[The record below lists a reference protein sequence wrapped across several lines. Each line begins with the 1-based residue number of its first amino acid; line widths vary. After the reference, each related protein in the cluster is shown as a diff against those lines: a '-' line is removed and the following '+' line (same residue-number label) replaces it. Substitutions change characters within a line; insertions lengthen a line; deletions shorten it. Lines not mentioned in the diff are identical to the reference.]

1 MTKTA
6 VFPGSFDP
14 VTIGHVDIV
23 KRALPLFDKLIIAI
37 GSNSEKKYLFS
48 EKKRETWLNK
58 IFGSEKKI
66 AVMSY
71 SGLTVDF
78 CRKNSAQYILRGIRT
93 SADFEFERLIA
104 QSNSQIAPGV
114 ETIFILSTPA
124 YSHIS
129 STIVRDI
136 IRHKGDAGKFVPKEV
151 KLTL

>member
-37 GSNSEKKYLFS
+37 GNNSEKKYFFPE
-48 EKKRETWLNK
+48 EKRQAWLK
-58 IFGSEKKI
+58 SIFGSENKI
-66 AVMSY
+66 EVLRY
-71 SGLTVDF
+71 GGLTIDF
-78 CRKNSAQYILRGIRT
+78 CKKNSASYILRGIRT

-104 QSNSQIAPGV
+104 QMNSQMAPEV
-114 ETIFILSTPA
+114 ETIFILSRPE

-136 IRHKGDAGKFVPKEV
+136 IRHNGDVSIFVPKEV
-151 KLTL
+151 KL